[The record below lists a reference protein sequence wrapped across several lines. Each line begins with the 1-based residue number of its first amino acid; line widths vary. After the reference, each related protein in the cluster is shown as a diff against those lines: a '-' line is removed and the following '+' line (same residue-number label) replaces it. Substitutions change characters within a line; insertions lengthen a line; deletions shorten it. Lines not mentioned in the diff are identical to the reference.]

1 MKRLFLWSGV
11 LLLIS
16 GQVVL
21 KGLGGGRRVMLAMH
35 GGFVSVF
42 I

>member
-1 MKRLFLWSGV
+1 M
-11 LLLIS
+11 LLIS

-21 KGLGGGRRVMLAMH
+21 KGLWGGRRVTLAMH
-35 GGFVSVF
+35 GAFVSVF